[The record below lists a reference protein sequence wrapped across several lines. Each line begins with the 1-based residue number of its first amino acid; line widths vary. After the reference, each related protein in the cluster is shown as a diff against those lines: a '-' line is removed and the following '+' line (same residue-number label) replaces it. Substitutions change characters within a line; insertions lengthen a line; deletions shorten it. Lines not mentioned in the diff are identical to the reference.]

1 MRAEAMAASA
11 IRRTGFER
19 AIAPCRLLN
28 TEVALAHILI
38 VEDNPVVRML
48 VEQHLESA
56 GHTVMTA
63 ADGNEAL
70 QLASAIRPD
79 LVLSDLDMPNL
90 DGFGLLSA
98 IRARADIAGIPVIFL
113 TGFEDMETFRRCTM
127 LGADDFVNKPINRHA
142 LLHAINGCLS
152 PVRRLPVS

>member
-1 MRAEAMAASA
+1 M
-11 IRRTGFER
+11 
-19 AIAPCRLLN
+19 
-28 TEVALAHILI
+28 AHILI